1 MGKDHRGQPSGTN
14 KTESGTGIPIRMEPE
29 NMQNDQDKTA
39 RYTDDDQTI
48 SDNVRTNHPNRN
60 TGKDSGTGGGYAGG
74 VSS

>member
-14 KTESGTGIPIRMEPE
+14 KVESGTGIPTRTEPE
-29 NMQNDQDKTA
+29 NASNDRDLTE
-39 RYTDDDQTI
+39 RYTDDDQAL

-60 TGKDSGTGGGYAGG
+60 TSKDSKNGGGYSGG